1 MGRNSPV
8 SAEVVRL
15 VFTLKNDNG
24 WNLSRIGAHF
34 GKSKTWA
41 SQVLTRYSPESLS
54 PNITLF
60 YVDFREKFGSF
71 GDLNLAQSLYSYWSP
86 PPPCNQGPPN
96 QPFEKVAARASIWW
110 NTVLL
115 SKFGSLFPPTSFL
128 DLQSV
133 PSPFLWG
140 HYLLPHPLLR
150 DCSEATFC
158 HKIFC
163 QVLNEV
169 FSNP

>member
-8 SAEVVRL
+8 SAELVRL

-24 WNLSRIGAHF
+24 LTRSRIGAHF
-34 GKSKTWA
+34 GKSKTWSA
-41 SQVLTRYSPESLS
+41 QVRTRYSPESLS
-54 PNITLF
+54 PNITQKRGRKRKTDE
-60 YVDFREKFGSF
+60 VDDGVIVGLGKHFHK
-71 GDLNLAQSLYSYWSP
+71 DP

-96 QPFEKVAARASIWW
+96 QPFEKIAASIWW

-115 SKFGSLFPPTSFL
+115 SKFGSLFPRQVFL
-128 DLQSV
+128 DLQPV

-169 FSNP
+169 SSNP